1 MGTGM
6 RALHR
11 VVASVH
17 LHVPEI
23 IIFLYKPKAIR
34 SILSSKYP
42 EGPVTLGALLLCPT
56 ESIRDA
62 KTLAALDE
70 STTVNAV
77 VRVGALHNL
86 Y

>member
-1 MGTGM
+1 M

-17 LHVPEI
+17 LHVPENI
-23 IIFLYKPKAIR
+23 IIFLCKPKAIR

-42 EGPVTLGALLLCPT
+42 ESPVTLGALLLCPT